1 MSPIAIVSIIL
12 LLVFA
17 GFLAASESALTSISR
32 VVIDELEGKRGGALL
47 RKYSA
52 QPARY
57 LNVILLVRKLC
68 EFTATVLLAV
78 ILLRNYPSAQ
88 AMALTVA
95 IMVVLSYVVVGV
107 GPRTLGKQQPHKYA
121 RYGIIVAY
129 GMAFLLGPVT
139 KILISVGNALTP
151 GKGFRSGPFTSEA
164 ELRDLVDQAHER
176 GLVESDE
183 HEMIHSVFEL
193 GDTLVRELMVPRTDM
208 VWVEKDKSLRQ
219 GLSLA
224 LRSGYSRIPVIGDSI
239 DNIVGIV
246 YVKDLAKRALDH
258 HESEQSETI
267 EQHMR
272 PANFVPEIKMADDL
286 LKEMQKNQIHLAI
299 VVDEYGG
306 TAGIITIEDIIEEI
320 VGEIEDE
327 FDDAEIQYT
336 KQAENAFLFEGRT
349 SLNDLLKIIGEEYEP
364 MIEEARG
371 VPLSASCVVHR
382 GEMLEILQSARD
394 FLPVDFLTAESI
406 LNERDQI
413 IDEGRSS
420 AEAMIATTRED
431 VSRMIEQTSI
441 VQAARD
447 EAQRILV
454 DARAVAEEERHE
466 VEAYIDARLATLE
479 VILNKTLDAVARGRE
494 RLEGAGDNDVLSQL
508 NSDR

>member
-1 MSPIAIVSIIL
+1 MSPIAILSIIAL
-12 LLVFA
+12 LAFA

-32 VVIDELEGKRGGALL
+32 IVVEELEGKRGGALL

-52 QPARY
+52 QPSRY

-68 EFTATVLLAV
+68 ELTATVLLAS

-88 AMALTVA
+88 AMALTVL

-107 GPRTLGKQQPHKYA
+107 GPRTLGRQQPHKYA

-129 GMAFLLGPVT
+129 GLTIILGPVT
-139 KILISVGNALTP
+139 KLLITVGNAITP

-193 GDTLVRELMVPRTDM
+193 GDTLVRELMVPRTEM
-208 VWVEKDKSLRQ
+208 VWIERDKSLRQ

-224 LRSGYSRIPVIGDSI
+224 LRSGFSRIPVVGTGP
-239 DNIVGIV
+239 DNIIGIV
-246 YVKDLAKRALDH
+246 YVKDLARRALDH
-258 HESEQSETI
+258 HEAEQSENI

-272 PANFVPEIKMADDL
+272 PATFVPEIKMADEL
-286 LKEMQKNQIHLAI
+286 LKEMQRNQIHLAV

-327 FDDAEIQYT
+327 FDDGEDHFTWLSSNMARANASLHIEDLADELRIEIN
-336 KQAENAFLFEGRT
+336 ESDFEGIDTIGGLMAQKLGRVPIAGST
-349 SLNDLLKIIGEEYEP
+349 ISLNGWSITSERPIGRRRR
-364 MIEEARG
+364 I
-371 VPLSASCVVHR
+371 
-382 GEMLEILQSARD
+382 
-394 FLPVDFLTAESI
+394 
-406 LNERDQI
+406 
-413 IDEGRSS
+413 SS
-420 AEAMIATTRED
+420 VLI
-431 VSRMIEQTSI
+431 
-441 VQAARD
+441 
-447 EAQRILV
+447 
-454 DARAVAEEERHE
+454 
-466 VEAYIDARLATLE
+466 
-479 VILNKTLDAVARGRE
+479 E
-494 RLEGAGDNDVLSQL
+494 RLETEIEDHE
-508 NSDR
+508 

>member
-1 MSPIAIVSIIL
+1 MSPIAIVSIIAL
-12 LLVFA
+12 LAFA

-32 VVIDELEGKRGGALL
+32 IVVEELEGKRGGALL

-68 EFTATVLLAV
+68 EFTATVLLAS

-88 AMALTVA
+88 AIALTVL

-129 GMAFLLGPVT
+129 GLAVILGPVT
-139 KILISVGNALTP
+139 KLLITVGNAITP

-193 GDTLVRELMVPRTDM
+193 GDTLVRELMVPRTEM
-208 VWVEKDKSLRQ
+208 VWIEKDKSLRQ

-224 LRSGYSRIPVIGDSI
+224 LRSGFSRIPVVGTGP
-239 DNIVGIV
+239 DNIIGIV

-258 HESEQSETI
+258 HEAEQSENI

-272 PANFVPEIKMADDL
+272 PATFVPEIKMADEL
-286 LKEMQKNQIHLAI
+286 LKEMQRNQIHLAV

-327 FDDAEIQYT
+327 FDDGEDHFTWLSNNMARANASLHIEDLADELKIEIN
-336 KQAENAFLFEGRT
+336 ESDFEGIDTIGGLMAQKLGRVPIAGST
-349 SLNDLLKIIGEEYEP
+349 ISLNGWSITSERPIGRRRR
-364 MIEEARG
+364 I
-371 VPLSASCVVHR
+371 
-382 GEMLEILQSARD
+382 
-394 FLPVDFLTAESI
+394 
-406 LNERDQI
+406 
-413 IDEGRSS
+413 SS
-420 AEAMIATTRED
+420 VLI
-431 VSRMIEQTSI
+431 
-441 VQAARD
+441 
-447 EAQRILV
+447 
-454 DARAVAEEERHE
+454 
-466 VEAYIDARLATLE
+466 
-479 VILNKTLDAVARGRE
+479 E
-494 RLEGAGDNDVLSQL
+494 RLEKEIEDHE
-508 NSDR
+508 

>member
-1 MSPIAIVSIIL
+1 MSPLAIISIIAL
-12 LLVFA
+12 LAFA

-32 VVIDELEGKRGGALL
+32 IVVEELEGKRGGALL
-47 RKYSA
+47 RRYSL

-78 ILLRNYPSAQ
+78 ILLRNYSSAQ

-129 GMAFLLGPVT
+129 ALAFLLGPVT
-139 KILISVGNALTP
+139 KLLIAVGNALTP

-208 VWVEKDKSLRQ
+208 VWIEKDKTLRQ

-224 LRSGYSRIPVIGDSI
+224 LRSGYSRIPVVGTGP
-239 DNIVGIV
+239 DNIIGIV

-258 HESEQSETI
+258 HDAEQSENI

-272 PANFVPEIKMADDL
+272 PATFVPEIKMADEL
-286 LKEMQKNQIHLAI
+286 LKEMQRNQIHLAV

-327 FDDAEIQYT
+327 FDDGDDDFVWLSPDKARAT
-336 KQAENAFLFEGRT
+336 A
-349 SLNDLLKIIGEEYEP
+349 SLHIEDLADELKI
-364 MIEEARG
+364 
-371 VPLSASCVVHR
+371 
-382 GEMLEILQSARD
+382 EISESD
-394 FLPVDFLTAESI
+394 F
-406 LNERDQI
+406 
-413 IDEGRSS
+413 
-420 AEAMIATTRED
+420 ED
-431 VSRMIEQTSI
+431 VDTIGGLMAQKLGRVPIAGSTVSLHGWSITSE
-441 VQAARD
+441 RPLGRRR
-447 EAQRILV
+447 RISSVL
-454 DARAVAEEERHE
+454 
-466 VEAYIDARLATLE
+466 I
-479 VILNKTLDAVARGRE
+479 E
-494 RLEGAGDNDVLSQL
+494 RLEKEIEDHE
-508 NSDR
+508 

>member
-1 MSPIAIVSIIL
+1 MSPLAIISIIAL
-12 LLVFA
+12 LAFA

-32 VVIDELEGKRGGALL
+32 IVVEELEGKRGGALL
-47 RKYSA
+47 RKYSL

-78 ILLRNYPSAQ
+78 ILLRNYSSAQ

-129 GMAFLLGPVT
+129 ALAFLLGPVT
-139 KILISVGNALTP
+139 KLLIAVGNALTP

-208 VWVEKDKSLRQ
+208 VWIEKEKTLRQ

-224 LRSGYSRIPVIGDSI
+224 LRSGYSRIPVVGTGP
-239 DNIVGIV
+239 DNIIGIV
-246 YVKDLAKRALDH
+246 YVKDLARRALDH
-258 HESEQSETI
+258 HDAEQSENI

-272 PANFVPEIKMADDL
+272 PATFVPEIKMADEL
-286 LKEMQKNQIHLAI
+286 LKEMQRNQIHLAV

-327 FDDAEIQYT
+327 FDDGDDNFVWLSPDKAR
-336 KQAENAFLFEGRT
+336 ANA
-349 SLNDLLKIIGEEYEP
+349 SLHIEDLADELKI
-364 MIEEARG
+364 
-371 VPLSASCVVHR
+371 
-382 GEMLEILQSARD
+382 EISESD
-394 FLPVDFLTAESI
+394 F
-406 LNERDQI
+406 
-413 IDEGRSS
+413 
-420 AEAMIATTRED
+420 ED
-431 VSRMIEQTSI
+431 VDTIGGLMAQKLGRVPIAGSTVSLHGWSITSE
-441 VQAARD
+441 RPLGRRR
-447 EAQRILV
+447 RISSVL
-454 DARAVAEEERHE
+454 
-466 VEAYIDARLATLE
+466 I
-479 VILNKTLDAVARGRE
+479 E
-494 RLEGAGDNDVLSQL
+494 RLEKEIEDHE
-508 NSDR
+508 

>member
-1 MSPIAIVSIIL
+1 MSPLAIISIIAL
-12 LLVFA
+12 LAFA

-32 VVIDELEGKRGGALL
+32 IVVEELEGKRGGALL
-47 RKYSA
+47 RKYSV

-78 ILLRNYPSAQ
+78 ILLRNYSSAQ

-129 GMAFLLGPVT
+129 ALAFLLGPVT
-139 KILISVGNALTP
+139 KLLIAVGNALTP

-208 VWVEKDKSLRQ
+208 VWIEKDKTLRQ

-224 LRSGYSRIPVIGDSI
+224 LRSGFSRIPVVGTGP
-239 DNIVGIV
+239 DNIIGIV

-258 HESEQSETI
+258 HDAEQSENI

-272 PANFVPEIKMADDL
+272 PATFVPEIKMADEL
-286 LKEMQKNQIHLAI
+286 LKEMQRNQIHLAV

-327 FDDAEIQYT
+327 FDDGDDDFVWLSPDKARANASLHIEDLADKLTIEIS
-336 KQAENAFLFEGRT
+336 E
-349 SLNDLLKIIGEEYEP
+349 S
-364 MIEEARG
+364 
-371 VPLSASCVVHR
+371 
-382 GEMLEILQSARD
+382 D
-394 FLPVDFLTAESI
+394 F
-406 LNERDQI
+406 
-413 IDEGRSS
+413 
-420 AEAMIATTRED
+420 ED
-431 VSRMIEQTSI
+431 VDTIGGLMAQKLGRVPIAGSTVSLHGWSITSE
-441 VQAARD
+441 RPLGRRR
-447 EAQRILV
+447 RISSVL
-454 DARAVAEEERHE
+454 
-466 VEAYIDARLATLE
+466 I
-479 VILNKTLDAVARGRE
+479 E
-494 RLEGAGDNDVLSQL
+494 RLEKEIEDHE
-508 NSDR
+508 

>member
-1 MSPIAIVSIIL
+1 MSPIAIFSIIAL
-12 LLVFA
+12 LAFA

-32 VVIDELEGKRGGALL
+32 IVVEELESKRGGTLL

-68 EFTATVLLAV
+68 ELTATVLLAS

-107 GPRTLGKQQPHKYA
+107 GPRTLGRQQPHKYA

-129 GMAFLLGPVT
+129 GLAFLLGPVT
-139 KILISVGNALTP
+139 QLLITVGNALTP

-176 GLVESDE
+176 GLVESNE

-193 GDTLVRELMVPRTDM
+193 GDTLVRELMVPRTEM
-208 VWVEKDKSLRQ
+208 VWIEKDKTLRQ

-224 LRSGYSRIPVIGDSI
+224 LRSGFSRIPVVGTGP
-239 DNIVGIV
+239 DNVIGIV

-258 HESEQSETI
+258 HEAEQSENI

-272 PANFVPEIKMADDL
+272 PASFVPEIKMADEL
-286 LKEMQKNQIHLAI
+286 LKEMQRDQIHLAI

-327 FDDAEIQYT
+327 FDDGEDDFTWLSADKARANATLHIEDLADELKIEIN
-336 KQAENAFLFEGRT
+336 ESDFEDVDTIGGVMAQKLGRVPIAGST
-349 SLNDLLKIIGEEYEP
+349 ISLNGWSITSE
-364 MIEEARG
+364 R
-371 VPLSASCVVHR
+371 PL
-382 GEMLEILQSARD
+382 
-394 FLPVDFLTAESI
+394 
-406 LNERDQI
+406 
-413 IDEGRSS
+413 GRRRRISS
-420 AEAMIATTRED
+420 VLI
-431 VSRMIEQTSI
+431 
-441 VQAARD
+441 
-447 EAQRILV
+447 
-454 DARAVAEEERHE
+454 
-466 VEAYIDARLATLE
+466 
-479 VILNKTLDAVARGRE
+479 E
-494 RLEGAGDNDVLSQL
+494 RLEKEIEDHE
-508 NSDR
+508 

>member
-1 MSPIAIVSIIL
+1 MSGIAIISIIAL
-12 LLVFA
+12 LAFA

-32 VVIDELEGKRGGALL
+32 IVVEELEGKRGGALL

-68 EFTATVLLAV
+68 ELTATVLLAS
-78 ILLRNYPSAQ
+78 IFLRNYPSAQ
-88 AMALTVA
+88 AMALTVL

-129 GMAFLLGPVT
+129 GLTIILGPVT
-139 KILISVGNALTP
+139 KLLITVGNAITP

-176 GLVESDE
+176 GLVESNE

-193 GDTLVRELMVPRTDM
+193 GDTLVRELMVPRTEM
-208 VWVEKDKSLRQ
+208 VWIEKDKTLRQ

-224 LRSGYSRIPVIGDSI
+224 LRSGFSRIPVVGTGP
-239 DNIVGIV
+239 DNIIGIV

-258 HESEQSETI
+258 HEAEQSENI

-272 PANFVPEIKMADDL
+272 PANFIPEIKMADEL
-286 LKEMQKNQIHLAI
+286 LKEMQRNQIHLAV

-327 FDDAEIQYT
+327 FDDGEDHFTWLSPDKARANATLHIEDLADELKIEIS
-336 KQAENAFLFEGRT
+336 ESDFEDVDTIGGLMAQKLGRVPIAGST
-349 SLNDLLKIIGEEYEP
+349 ISLNGWSVTSE
-364 MIEEARG
+364 R
-371 VPLSASCVVHR
+371 PL
-382 GEMLEILQSARD
+382 
-394 FLPVDFLTAESI
+394 
-406 LNERDQI
+406 
-413 IDEGRSS
+413 GRRRRISS
-420 AEAMIATTRED
+420 VLI
-431 VSRMIEQTSI
+431 
-441 VQAARD
+441 
-447 EAQRILV
+447 
-454 DARAVAEEERHE
+454 
-466 VEAYIDARLATLE
+466 
-479 VILNKTLDAVARGRE
+479 E
-494 RLEGAGDNDVLSQL
+494 RLEKEIEDHE
-508 NSDR
+508 